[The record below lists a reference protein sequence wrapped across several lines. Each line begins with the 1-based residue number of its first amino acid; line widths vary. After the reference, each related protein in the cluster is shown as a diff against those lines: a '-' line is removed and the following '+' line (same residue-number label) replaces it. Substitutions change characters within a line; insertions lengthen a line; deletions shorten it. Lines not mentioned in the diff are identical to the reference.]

1 VDGDVAAE
9 AEALHQLCPGP
20 THALGAPTAAR
31 RLPREPVARRRRN
44 HDVEGVV
51 GATAV
56 RRGIRERLDDLQ
68 LLDDRARP
76 AVIDDER
83 QRVVMLRTNVN
94 EVDVEAVDLG
104 YELR

>member
-1 VDGDVAAE
+1 MRS
-9 AEALHQLCPGP
+9 GP
-20 THALGAPTAAR
+20 QPLLVGF
-31 RLPREPVARRRRN
+31 PRKPVTRHRRN
-44 HDVEGVV
+44 HDVEGVRC
-51 GATAV
+51 ARAV